1 MKDAIDNVLRDERA
15 GFRKER
21 SCANQLVTLR
31 IILEQSIEWQSPLY
45 TCFIDFE
52 KAFDS
57 VDRES
62 TWKILLHCGVLIKF
76 VDIIK
81 ALYEGFSCQ
90 VIHAGNLSESFKI
103 SSEVRQGCLLFSLL
117 FFVVPDWVTKK
128 AYGYSEK
135 GIQWT
140 LASKLEN
147 LAFADDL
154 ALLLHRLPYMQKKVR
169 NLETTAQNVS
179 LKISHEKTKL
189 LRINN
194 QQEGPVT
201 VSEKA
206 VTDVNDFDNLGSKV
220 SQTGSTDEPV

>member
-1 MKDAIDNVLRDERA
+1 MKDAIDNVLRNERA

-21 SCANQLVTLR
+21 SCADQIATLR
-31 IILEQSIEWQSPLY
+31 IIVEQSIEWQSPLY

-62 TWKILLHCGVLIKF
+62 SWNILLLYGVPIKF

-90 VIHAGNLSESFKI
+90 VIHAGKLTESFEI
-103 SSEVRQGCLLFSLL
+103 SSGVRQGCLLSPLL
-117 FFVVPDWVTKK
+117 FFVVLDWVTKK
-128 AYGYSEK
+128 AYRSSGK

-140 LASKLEN
+140 LTSKLED

-154 ALLLHRLPYMQKKVR
+154 ALLSARHARESDK
-169 NLETTAQNVS
+169 S
-179 LKISHEKTKL
+179 
-189 LRINN
+189 
-194 QQEGPVT
+194 
-201 VSEKA
+201 
-206 VTDVNDFDNLGSKV
+206 
-220 SQTGSTDEPV
+220 